1 MLGRTL
7 AELGYDGGLWKRQRV
22 VGIKAPVFSMSKLT
36 GVDWFLGPEMKSTGE
51 VMGIDHTFG
60 AALSKVLTA
69 ASLSLKPGKPV
80 LLSIADRDKA
90 EAVPLVRGL
99 AETRSPIYATEGT
112 AAMVRALGCDVAR
125 VMLKLGEKN
134 SDVLDVIERGDV
146 QAIINTISQHASVL
160 RDGFEI
166 RRAAA
171 ERRVPCFTS
180 LDTARAAVESLTMGH
195 AYYSVKPVTAYVN
208 GP

>member
-1 MLGRTL
+1 
-7 AELGYDGGLWKRQRV
+7 
-22 VGIKAPVFSMSKLT
+22 
-36 GVDWFLGPEMKSTGE
+36 MKSTGE

-60 AALSKVLTA
+60 SALSKVLTA
-69 ASLSLKPGKPV
+69 AGLSLKADRPV
-80 LLSIADRDKA
+80 LITIADRDKA

-99 AETRSPIYATEGT
+99 ADEGIPIYATEGT
-112 AAMVRALGCDVAR
+112 AAMVRALGHDVAC
-125 VMLKLGEKN
+125 VPLKLGEGHP
-134 SDVLDVIERGDV
+134 DVVDMIERGEV
-146 QAIINTISQHASVL
+146 QAVINTISHHASVL

-166 RRAAA
+166 RRSAA

-195 AYYSVKPVTAYVN
+195 AYYSVKPVTAYIS